1 MRLLGRAIQNP
12 YEVWQVPMNLSGKS
26 YVTLRFIRLFRGEGG
41 EHMEG
46 YSAFNWIGMR
56 YWSGATV
63 FKAGDP
69 KIAGSGIAYL
79 EEQRNGVLLFREGG
93 GGVLQK

>member
-1 MRLLGRAIQNP
+1 
-12 YEVWQVPMNLSGKS
+12 
-26 YVTLRFIRLFRGEGG
+26 
-41 EHMEG
+41 MEG

-69 KIAGSGIAYL
+69 KIAESGIAYL
-79 EEQRNGVLLFREGG
+79 EEQRNGILLFREGG